1 MPAFSSGAVGWTVGL
16 VRRQRLA
23 LLSGALLWFGA
34 MAAGAAIGVGE
45 GSGVE
50 TNPAQPGLATWW
62 HIFSANASVAL
73 LAFGGVLTLGIFT
86 LLFTLVS
93 GTLTGLGLGKA
104 YAVAGPSVMAAHVLP
119 HAVVELPA
127 IAVAVGAGIAPLP
140 ALIRHL
146 TGDRVQRPHVRD
158 VLTDSTGLLCI
169 CLALL
174 LVAATIETWVS
185 TL

>member
-1 MPAFSSGAVGWTVGL
+1 MPAFGSWAIRL

-34 MAAGAAIGVGE
+34 MAAGAAVGVGE

-50 TNPAQPGLATWW
+50 MNPAQPGLTTWW

-73 LAFGGVLTLGIFT
+73 LAFGGVITLGIST

-93 GTLTGLGLGKA
+93 GALTGFGLGKA

-119 HAVVELPA
+119 HAVIELPA
-127 IAVAVGAGIAPLP
+127 VAVAIGAGITPLL
-140 ALIRHL
+140 ALVRYL
-146 TGDRVQRPHVRD
+146 TGDRVQRPRVRD
-158 VLTDSTGLLCI
+158 VLTDSTGLLVI